1 MRTLTVVPPPTAW
14 ERMAQVPHRAY
25 FCAGVCAF
33 LLLALWWSVA
43 LPLQGVTAPPAMLV
57 HGLMMPLGI
66 FPPFMLGFVFTAG
79 PRWLGVQAPK
89 GHLPLALGQLTGLL
103 LILLGFHLG
112 RHWPLPGL
120 LLLFVVWWRATWLW
134 FDCIARA
141 RSIDTKADHRH
152 AEYVLTAM
160 LIGNVALLVVGAW
173 VLSGDANI
181 WLLARNLILWGWIL
195 PIFMV
200 VAHRMIPFFTQSVIP
215 QRTLWRPIGMLQG
228 WLLACAALVVTLTL
242 GWSQAAAVI
251 ALLQAVALGYTSL
264 QWAGRQWRGAC
275 GGNRL
280 LAMLHLS
287 FAWLSIGFL
296 LLALGQGGYAVGS
309 AAVHAFGLGFCST
322 MLVGF
327 VTRVSLGHS
336 GRALRPSNLHW
347 ALYLGLH
354 VAAVL
359 RVALAIAGGAPWAL
373 HAVAGL
379 WLLLVAAW
387 AVSMLPVYWQA
398 RVDGQPG

>member
-1 MRTLTVVPPPTAW
+1 MCIMSTTISSSAW
-14 ERMAQVPHRAY
+14 GRFAQVPHRAY
-25 FCAGVCAF
+25 FSTGV
-33 LLLALWWSVA
+33 LALLMLAIWWSLA

-89 GHLPLALGQLTGLL
+89 GQLPLAIGQFTGLL

-112 RHWPLPGL
+112 GHWPLPGL

-141 RSIDTKADHRH
+141 SQGDHRH
-152 AEYVLTAM
+152 AEYILTAM
-160 LIGNVALLVVGAW
+160 LTGNVALLVVGAW
-173 VLSGDANI
+173 VLSGDASL

-242 GWSQAAAVI
+242 GWSQLAAAI
-251 ALLQAVALGYTSL
+251 ALLQAAALGYTAL
-264 QWAGRQWRGAC
+264 QWSGRQLRGAC

-287 FAWLSIGFL
+287 FTWLPIGFL
-296 LLALGQGGYAVGS
+296 LLALEQGGYAVGS

-347 ALYLGLH
+347 TLYLGLH
-354 VAAVL
+354 AAAVL
-359 RVALAIAGGAPWAL
+359 RVALAISGGAPWAL

-379 WLLLVAAW
+379 WLLLVAIW
-387 AVSMLPVYWQA
+387 AASMLPIYWQA